1 MMPPLPPRGI
11 IDHRPRDFWSVKNHP
26 LSGITTAQW
35 ARMLWRH
42 GRSVDGF
49 TYWPRLL
56 FITCMSVLNAFFAL
70 CDWLFYGRAVRNQ
83 ELNDEPVF
91 VLGHPRTGTTHLHNL
106 LSKDERFAFATTFS
120 VGFPSS
126 FLCLRAVAPIIGLLM
141 DSTRPMDNMSL
152 AWDTPQEDE
161 LATNQMSSGT
171 SPYAPLLFPR
181 KEKSFRPFYRFLLAR
196 TGSGEDSDLELE
208 DADAEPC
215 DPKDFERWR
224 RAFILFLKKTQ
235 YAAGGARKRLLLKS
249 PVHTARVR
257 LIKSLFP
264 KATFVFIHR
273 HPLEVFRSAAHM
285 ADAYYWQCY
294 LQRPRA
300 LDVQEFILH
309 QGALLHR
316 AYREDVAA
324 MEAEKGRDLKKQ
336 KRLAEV
342 RFAEL
347 DADPV
352 GTLRARTRRWG
363 GPRRSKR
370 WSPRSS
376 GTGAAWWISKKTR
389 FPKKGSRAKP
399 RRRCGEGGA
408 RGSRT
413 SGTTRLPTR
422 RA

>member
-1 MMPPLPPRGI
+1 MPPSPPRVI

-26 LSGITTAQW
+26 LSGITSAQW
-35 ARMLWRH
+35 ARMVWRH
-42 GRSVDGF
+42 GRSMDVF

-56 FITCMSVLNAFFAL
+56 FITCMSVLNSFFAL
-70 CDWLFYGRAVRNQ
+70 CDWLVYGRAVANQ
-83 ELNDEPVF
+83 QLNDEPVF

-126 FLCLRAVAPIIGLLM
+126 FLCLRAVAPAIGLLM

-161 LATNQMSSGT
+161 LAMNQMSSGT

-324 MEAEKGRDLKKQ
+324 MEAEEGRDLKKQ

-352 GTLRARTRRWG
+352 GTLRATYAALGWTEAFKKVEPAIERYRRSLVDFKKNAFPKEGLSSEAEAEVRRRW
-363 GPRRSKR
+363 R
-370 WSPRSS
+370 
-376 GTGAAWWISKKTR
+376 AW
-389 FPKKGSRAKP
+389 FEDLGYD
-399 RRRCGEGGA
+399 
-408 RGSRT
+408 
-413 SGTTRLPTR
+413 
-422 RA
+422 

>member
-1 MMPPLPPRGI
+1 MMPPSPPRVI

-26 LSGITTAQW
+26 LSGITSAQW
-35 ARMLWRH
+35 ARMVWRH
-42 GRSVDGF
+42 GGSMDVF

-56 FITCMSVLNAFFAL
+56 FITCMSVLNSFFAL
-70 CDWLFYGRAVRNQ
+70 CDWLVYGRAVANQ
-83 ELNDEPVF
+83 QLNDEPVF

-126 FLCLRAVAPIIGLLM
+126 FLCLRAVAPAIGLLM

-161 LATNQMSSGT
+161 LAMNQMSSGT

-352 GTLRARTRRWG
+352 GTLRATYAALGWTEAFKKVEPAIERYRRSLVDFKKNAFPKEGLSSEAEAEVRRRW
-363 GPRRSKR
+363 R
-370 WSPRSS
+370 
-376 GTGAAWWISKKTR
+376 AW
-389 FPKKGSRAKP
+389 FEDLGYD
-399 RRRCGEGGA
+399 
-408 RGSRT
+408 
-413 SGTTRLPTR
+413 
-422 RA
+422 

>member
-1 MMPPLPPRGI
+1 MPPSPPRVI

-26 LSGITTAQW
+26 LSGITSAQW
-35 ARMLWRH
+35 ARMVWRH
-42 GRSVDGF
+42 GRSMDVF

-56 FITCMSVLNAFFAL
+56 FITCMSVLNSFFAL
-70 CDWLFYGRAVRNQ
+70 CDWLVYGRAVANQ
-83 ELNDEPVF
+83 DLNDEPVF

-126 FLCLRAVAPIIGLLM
+126 FLCLRAVAPAIGLLM

-161 LATNQMSSGT
+161 LAMNQMSSGT

-196 TGSGEDSDLELE
+196 TSSGEDSDLELE

-235 YAAGGARKRLLLKS
+235 YAAGGAHKRLLLKS

-352 GTLRARTRRWG
+352 GTLRATYAALGWTEAFKKVEPAIERYRRSLVDFKKNAFPKEGLSREAEAEVRRRW
-363 GPRRSKR
+363 R
-370 WSPRSS
+370 
-376 GTGAAWWISKKTR
+376 AW
-389 FPKKGSRAKP
+389 FEDLGYD
-399 RRRCGEGGA
+399 
-408 RGSRT
+408 
-413 SGTTRLPTR
+413 
-422 RA
+422 

>member
-1 MMPPLPPRGI
+1 MPPSPPRVI

-26 LSGITTAQW
+26 LSGITSAQW
-35 ARMLWRH
+35 ARMVWRH
-42 GRSVDGF
+42 GRSMDVF

-56 FITCMSVLNAFFAL
+56 FITCMSVLNSFFAL
-70 CDWLFYGRAVRNQ
+70 CDWLVYGRAVANQ
-83 ELNDEPVF
+83 QLNDEPVF

-126 FLCLRAVAPIIGLLM
+126 FLCLRAVAPAIGLLM

-161 LATNQMSSGT
+161 LAMNQMSSGT

-196 TGSGEDSDLELE
+196 TNGEDSRHAELE

-215 DPKDFERWR
+215 DPKDFERWK

-235 YAAGGARKRLLLKS
+235 YAAGGAHKRLLLKS

-347 DADPV
+347 DFDPV
-352 GTLRARTRRWG
+352 GTLRATYAALGWTEAFKKVEPAIERYRRSLVDFKKNAFPKEGLSSEAEAEVRRRW
-363 GPRRSKR
+363 R
-370 WSPRSS
+370 
-376 GTGAAWWISKKTR
+376 AW
-389 FPKKGSRAKP
+389 FEDLGYD
-399 RRRCGEGGA
+399 
-408 RGSRT
+408 
-413 SGTTRLPTR
+413 
-422 RA
+422 

>member
-1 MMPPLPPRGI
+1 MPPLPPRGI

-42 GRSVDGF
+42 GRSVDVF

-126 FLCLRAVAPIIGLLM
+126 FLCLRAVAPVIGLLM
-141 DSTRPMDNMSL
+141 DSTRPMDNMAL

-181 KEKSFRPFYRFLLAR
+181 KEKEFRPFYRFLLAA
-196 TGSGEDSDLELE
+196 SGDGGDG
-208 DADAEPC
+208 DDGDGEPAH
-215 DPKDFERWR
+215 PEDFERWR
-224 RAFILFLKKTQ
+224 RAFVLFLKKTQ
-235 YAAGGARKRLLLKS
+235 YAAGGAHKRLLLKS

-257 LIKSLFP
+257 LIRRLFP

-273 HPLEVFRSAAHM
+273 HPLEVFQSAAHM

-294 LQRPRA
+294 LQKPSV

-309 QGALLHR
+309 QGAVLHR
-316 AYREDVAA
+316 AYREDMAA
-324 MEAEKGRDLKKQ
+324 MRAEERASGERKKEN
-336 KRLAEV
+336 RSARAAEV
-342 RFAEL
+342 RFSDL
-347 DADPV
+347 DVDPV
-352 GTLRARTRRWG
+352 GTLRATYAALGWAEAFEKVEPAIERYKLSLVDFKKNAFGKRALSSEAEAAVRYRW
-363 GPRRSKR
+363 R
-370 WSPRSS
+370 
-376 GTGAAWWISKKTR
+376 AW
-389 FPKKGSRAKP
+389 FEDLGY
-399 RRRCGEGGA
+399 E
-408 RGSRT
+408 
-413 SGTTRLPTR
+413 
-422 RA
+422 

>member
-1 MMPPLPPRGI
+1 MPPSPPRVI

-26 LSGITTAQW
+26 LSGITSAQW
-35 ARMLWRH
+35 ARMVWRH
-42 GRSVDGF
+42 GRSMDVF

-56 FITCMSVLNAFFAL
+56 FITCMSVLNSFFAL
-70 CDWLFYGRAVRNQ
+70 CDWLVYGRAVANQ
-83 ELNDEPVF
+83 DLNDEPVF

-126 FLCLRAVAPIIGLLM
+126 FLCLRAVAPAIGLLM

-161 LATNQMSSGT
+161 LAMNQMSSGT

-196 TGSGEDSDLELE
+196 TSSGEDSDAEAE

-352 GTLRARTRRWG
+352 GTLRATYAALGWTEAFKKVEPAIERYRRSLVDFKKNAFPKEGLSSEAEAEVRRRW
-363 GPRRSKR
+363 R
-370 WSPRSS
+370 
-376 GTGAAWWISKKTR
+376 AW
-389 FPKKGSRAKP
+389 FEDLGYD
-399 RRRCGEGGA
+399 
-408 RGSRT
+408 
-413 SGTTRLPTR
+413 
-422 RA
+422 

>member
-1 MMPPLPPRGI
+1 MMPPSPPRVI
-11 IDHRPRDFWSVKNHP
+11 INHRPRDFWSVKNHP
-26 LSGITTAQW
+26 LSGITSAQW
-35 ARMLWRH
+35 ARMVWRH
-42 GRSVDGF
+42 GRSVDVF

-56 FITCMSVLNAFFAL
+56 FITCMSVLNSFFAL
-70 CDWLFYGRAVRNQ
+70 CDWLVYGRAVANQ

-126 FLCLRAVAPIIGLLM
+126 FLCLRAVAPVIGLLM
-141 DSTRPMDNMSL
+141 DSTRPMDNMAL

-161 LATNQMSSGT
+161 LAMNQMSSGT

-181 KEKSFRPFYRFLLAR
+181 KEKSFRPFYRFLLAA
-196 TGSGEDSDLELE
+196 SGEDSDARE

-215 DPKDFERWR
+215 DPADFERWK

-235 YAAGGARKRLLLKS
+235 YAAGGASKRLLLKS

-257 LIKSLFP
+257 LMRSLFP

-294 LQRPRA
+294 LQRPSV

-324 MEAEKGRDLKKQ
+324 MEAEERGRDKT
-336 KRLAEV
+336 KRKRVAEV
-342 RFAEL
+342 RFADL

-352 GTLRARTRRWG
+352 GTLRATYATLGWTEAFAKVEPAIERYRRSLADFKKNAFPDEGLSSKAEAEVRRRW
-363 GPRRSKR
+363 R
-370 WSPRSS
+370 
-376 GTGAAWWISKKTR
+376 AW
-389 FPKKGSRAKP
+389 FEDLGYD
-399 RRRCGEGGA
+399 
-408 RGSRT
+408 
-413 SGTTRLPTR
+413 
-422 RA
+422 